1 MTKSGYIRAAFRSS
15 RHNEAYIFINDDK
28 YVLLDYAPGTT
39 NDKILHGPSL
49 VSDGFKSLAPT
60 IFQSYAIDCAFD
72 TDNNQ
77 AFIFHENFCALIDY
91 APYSC
96 NDKLISGPKKI
107 ADVFPFFKGTVFE
120 SGIDAAYRSTKGK
133 EAYLFKGDQYARI
146 DYGINRLVSS
156 IKSIKG
162 FSSFCGTIFENGSF
176 DAAFSSH
183 KTNEVYIFKGDHYIR
198 VGVNPGVPK
207 DNLIGGVA
215 RIIDNWKS
223 LGSMIPLKN

>member
-77 AFIFHENFCALIDY
+77 AFIFHEKFCALIDY

-120 SGIDAAYRSTKGK
+120 SGNDAAYRSTKGK

-146 DYGINRLVSS
+146 DYMESTVLFRVSRALKVFHLFVAQSLKMGHLMQLFLLTRQMKFTFSKETTIYVSVLTQAYQKTTLLVVWYESL
-156 IKSIKG
+156 
-162 FSSFCGTIFENGSF
+162 TIG
-176 DAAFSSH
+176 
-183 KTNEVYIFKGDHYIR
+183 
-198 VGVNPGVPK
+198 
-207 DNLIGGVA
+207 NLLVA
-215 RIIDNWKS
+215 
-223 LGSMIPLKN
+223 